1 MAQKQGGKGKSSS
14 PSSIAYWKRV
24 SPATQKAKAAARHA
38 RRMGKTPTQ
47 LAASGAYLGL
57 PEFPKTRPDFS
68 PTLPVP
74 MASLREL
81 PNVAL
86 LGGGFVIADGRILDA
101 ATRTDALHG
110 AYGNSRTVPRR
121 IVRITPL
128 GLSTVEETLR

>member
-24 SPATQKAKAAARHA
+24 SPTAQKTKRAAQHA
-38 RRMGKTPTQ
+38 RRMGKSLPELQ
-47 LAASGAYLGL
+47 KAGAFSL
-57 PEFPKTRPDFS
+57 PEFPKLRTEDAARFPI
-68 PTLPVP
+68 P

-110 AYGNSRTVPRR
+110 AYGNSRAVPRR

>member
-14 PSSIAYWKRV
+14 PSSVAYWKRV
-24 SPATQKAKAAARHA
+24 SPSAQKAKRANQHA
-38 RRMGKTPTQ
+38 KRMGKTHTK
-47 LAASGAYLGL
+47 LIEAGAFSL
-57 PEFPKTRPDFS
+57 PEFPKLRASFS

-81 PNVAL
+81 PNVAK
-86 LGGGFVIADGRILDA
+86 LGGGFVIADGVILDA
-101 ATRTDALHG
+101 ATRTNELHA

-121 IVRITPL
+121 IVRITPF